1 MVRRMMTLSA
11 SSLMLLA
18 RAAALAPALSLAAPA
33 ELAAQ
38 GSGAVYQRR
47 DECIAGGLLTP
58 EQCEFA
64 YRNARAEFEQK
75 APRYASRALCERSHK
90 RCGAQ
95 IVSAGGWESFGRG
108 GASYVP
114 RFVGVRLTGEGAA
127 RRAVPVVEG
136 TGRVAFAGRPVTEL
150 QDKVAGR
157 QGVVGLA
164 SARGG
169 RGHDPQQ
176 SGPYQ
181 KRGDRD
187 DTVRV
192 PMEQKRIGSDVAPG
206 LYVDPDGVEWYKPAH
221 RR

>member
-1 MVRRMMTLSA
+1 MVRRMITLSA
-11 SSLMLLA
+11 SSLILFA

-33 ELAAQ
+33 DLAAQ
-38 GSGAVYQRR
+38 ASSAVYQRR
-47 DECIAGGLLTP
+47 DECIAGGLLSA

-75 APRYASRALCERSHK
+75 APRYASRGLCERSHK

-95 IVSAGGWESFGRG
+95 LVSAGGWDSLGRG
-108 GASYVP
+108 AASYVP
-114 RFVGVRLTGEGAA
+114 RCVGVRLTGEGAA

-150 QDKVAGR
+150 QDRVAGR
-157 QGVVGLA
+157 PGVVGVA
-164 SARGG
+164 NSRGG
-169 RGHDPQQ
+169 RGHDPQHG
-176 SGPYQ
+176 GPYQ

-187 DTVRV
+187 VTVRV
-192 PMEQKRIGSDVAPG
+192 PMEQKRIGADVAPG
-206 LYVDPDGVEWYKPAH
+206 LYVDPNGVEWYTPAH